1 MSKNKILTVGLV
13 ILSLCTKFTVKAQDM
28 LNYKISILHPQTHY
42 AKISIELK
50 ASTDDLHFTM
60 PSWTPG
66 SYLMREFA
74 KSVDRVKASI
84 NGISIPLTK
93 TAKGTWTVSG
103 VRSKKVLLE
112 YDLYAFELSV
122 RTSFIDADQAFLH
135 NTSVFMLVEEC
146 KNETGQ
152 LVLDYPSAWKE
163 VSTSLD
169 TMNGAYVFE
178 NYDELADAP
187 IQIGNQTIFHFEV
200 AGVPHEV
207 AMVGPSN
214 ADEKKL
220 SRDMQRM
227 CQIMTDVIGEHP
239 CKKYVFIV
247 HNVESGGGGLEHKNS
262 CTVMMPRWSYTD
274 LKKYHSFLGLVA
286 HEYFHL
292 WNVKRIRPAAL
303 GPFDYANENH
313 TNLLWVGEGIT
324 SYYDEMSL
332 YLFGYYDKQTYLDK
346 LAGYIERVEN
356 QPGSQLQSLSESSW
370 DAWIKAYRSNE
381 NSANTGIS
389 YYTKGLVIAMLL
401 DAEIIH
407 ATRGKKNLDDL
418 MRYLYAE
425 YAIKKDRGFTD
436 QEFNEAVQKVCG
448 KNMKSFMNEYVYD
461 TKTPEYKETMKK
473 ISIQLNQKYQNKKIL
488 GLRTNLENGKTIVK
502 YINSKSCSYLGG
514 INVKDELIS
523 INGIAVKDNADDV
536 LQALDDKNTALTV
549 MVVRSGLL
557 KEIRMDYHPLNYQD
571 WSFIKPKET
580 PLSKIFF
587 RD

>member
-1 MSKNKILTVGLV
+1 MSKNKILTIGLV
-13 ILSLCTKFTVKAQDM
+13 LLSLCTNFTVKAQDM
-28 LNYKISILHPQTHY
+28 LHYKISIPQAQTHY
-42 AKISIELK
+42 AKISIEVK
-50 ASTDDLHFTM
+50 SNTDDLHFTM

-74 KSVDRVKASI
+74 KSVDGVKASI
-84 NGISIPLTK
+84 NGIRIPLTK
-93 TAKGTWTVSG
+93 TAKGTWRVSG

-135 NTSVFMLVEEC
+135 NTSVFMLVEEF
-146 KNETGQ
+146 KNEKGQ

-187 IQIGNQTIFHFEV
+187 IQIGNQTIFRFDV

-207 AMVGPSN
+207 AMVGISN

-220 SRDMQRM
+220 SMDMQRM
-227 CQIMTDVIGEHP
+227 CQIMTDIIGEHP
-239 CKKYVFIV
+239 CKRYVFIV
-247 HNVESGGGGLEHKNS
+247 HNVENGGGGLEHKNS

-274 LKKYHSFLGLVA
+274 VKKYHSFLGLVA

-303 GPFDYANENH
+303 GPFDYANENY
-313 TNLLWVGEGIT
+313 TNLLWVAEGIT

-332 YLFGYYDKQTYLDK
+332 YLFGYYDKETYLGK

-356 QPGSQLQSLSESSW
+356 QPGSQVQSLSESSW

-401 DAEIIH
+401 DAEIID
-407 ATRGKKNLDDL
+407 ATHGKKNLNNL
-418 MRYLYAE
+418 MQYLYRE
-425 YAIKKDRGFTD
+425 YAVKEDRGFTD
-436 QEFNEAVQKVCG
+436 QEFNEAVEKICG
-448 KNMKSFMNEYVYD
+448 KNMESFMNEYVYS
-461 TKTPEYKETMKK
+461 TKTPDYEGIMER
-473 ISIQLNQKYQNKKIL
+473 ISIAVNQKYQNKKTL
-488 GLRTNLENGKTIVK
+488 GLRTNLEDGKTIVK
-502 YINSKSCSYLGG
+502 YVHSKSCSYLGG
-514 INVKDELIS
+514 VNVKDEIIS
-523 INGIAVKDNADDV
+523 INGIAVKNNIDDV
-536 LQALDDKNTALTV
+536 LQSLDNKIVALSVL
-549 MVVRSGLL
+549 VVRAGLL
-557 KEIRMDYHPLNYQD
+557 KEIKMSYHPLKHQD
-571 WSFIKPKET
+571 WSIRTPKENQ
-580 PLSKIFF
+580 LSKAFF